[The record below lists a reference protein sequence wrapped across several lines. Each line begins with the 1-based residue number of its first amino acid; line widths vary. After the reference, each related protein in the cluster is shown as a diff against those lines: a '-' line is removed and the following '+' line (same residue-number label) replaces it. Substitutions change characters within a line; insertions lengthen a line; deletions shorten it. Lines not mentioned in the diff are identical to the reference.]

1 MASQADPIPCQ
12 TRHKAMDLHFSGA
25 ANPIALAAKLNG
37 CLLFKRA
44 QGVAT
49 ARESDVWCS
58 FVASVTKQK
67 LMQACAM
74 TFRHWGGADAA
85 MAYQE
90 HRVVDTRLALTQAA
104 ASSSAASGSAA
115 SGSVASGSEAAPVN
129 QLAL

>member
-1 MASQADPIPCQ
+1 ME
-12 TRHKAMDLHFSGA
+12 LHFSGA

-44 QGVAT
+44 QGVAS

-90 HRVVDTRLALTQAA
+90 HRVVDTRPALTQAA
-104 ASSSAASGSAA
+104 ASARLQLGGVRFRSRTSEPAS
-115 SGSVASGSEAAPVN
+115 
-129 QLAL
+129 LAKPGG